1 MGVLYDDHGVVLHHD
16 RWEHVVGSIDGEAD
30 VAIIDPPYG
39 DTGLPWDVLTTD
51 WLAGVD
57 RACKPTASL
66 WVWGSMRMLLTVGAQ
81 ITAAGWSFSQDIV
94 WEKHNGSSSA
104 ADRFRRVHEQAV
116 LFYRGQWAD
125 VHHVPQFTDDATKRV
140 VRRKQMPAHWGAI
153 AGAHYVSEDG
163 GPRLQRSVVFERSAH
178 GSAIHPT
185 QKPLGITRTLLAYS
199 CPCDGLTVDLFAGS
213 GTTLMAARELGR
225 RCVGAE
231 QHEGYARAAA
241 DRLHST
247 LPLVAS

>member
-1 MGVLYDDHGVVLHHD
+1 MFLA
-16 RWEHVVGSIDGEAD
+16 VG
-30 VAIIDPPYG
+30 
-39 DTGLPWDVLTTD
+39 T
-51 WLAGVD
+51 
-57 RACKPTASL
+57 
-66 WVWGSMRMLLTVGAQ
+66 Q
-81 ITAAGWSFSQDIV
+81 IAAAGWSFSQDLV

-125 VHHVPQFTDDATKRV
+125 VYHVPQFTDDATKRT
-140 VRRKQMPAHWGAI
+140 VRRKQKPAHWGAI
-153 AGAHYVSEDG
+153 AGAHYTSEDG

-185 QKPLGITRTLLAYS
+185 QKPLGVTRSLVAYS
-199 CPCDGLTVDLFAGS
+199 CPPDGMVVDLFAGS

-225 RCVGAE
+225 RSVGAE